1 MSRTGEGSRK
11 RRRRTRKDWRSRRHD
26 EAMAEAAAA
35 PAREPVIAHPLVPAG
50 EPELV
55 DDEAGLAEVLEV
67 GRSAGCVAFDT
78 EFIGEETYV
87 PRICL
92 VQVATA
98 ERLWLLDPLA
108 GLDVTPAWELVAD
121 PDVVTVVHAGQQ
133 DLEPALRLLDRPPAN
148 VVDTQ
153 LAAAF
158 LDLPHPLSLAAVVDL
173 FLGVKLGK
181 GLTFTRWDRRPLSR
195 AHLGY
200 AADDVRYLVA
210 AWRAIEAALEDRGR
224 LAWAR
229 AECDEQVAP
238 ERFGFDVDRRTERIV
253 GTRNFRPRQVAIV
266 REVLVLRDGAAR
278 ERNVPPRAFLRDEV
292 ILRLAKEMPETLDAL
307 GEVKG
312 LPRPVIE
319 SHGERL
325 LGLIAEVK
333 GRDPSELPSRVTDEE
348 SIRDRVAIDSA
359 WSAAQVICRA
369 AGVDPGLVSG
379 RKEIARAWFAH
390 QRGRDLTAM
399 FPGWRGEVLGEPLAA
414 LLRGEK
420 GVAAGWADGT
430 LRPAEGPGTATPGVP
445 VPA

>member
-1 MSRTGEGSRK
+1 
-11 RRRRTRKDWRSRRHD
+11 
-26 EAMAEAAAA
+26 MAEAAGA
-35 PAREPVIAHPLVPAG
+35 PARGPVIEHPLVPAD

-55 DDEAGLAEVLEV
+55 TDDAGLGAMLEAA
-67 GRSAGCVAFDT
+67 RAAGCVAFDT

-98 ERLWLLDPLA
+98 DRLWLLDPIPS
-108 GLDVTPAWELVAD
+108 LDVTPAWELVAD
-121 PDVVTVVHAGQQ
+121 PDVTVVVHAGQQ
-133 DLEPALRLLDRPPAN
+133 DLEPALRLLGRPPVN

-181 GLTFTRWDRRPLSR
+181 GMTFTRWDRRPLSR

-238 ERFGFDVDRRTERIV
+238 DRFGFDVDRRTERIV
-253 GTRNFRPRQVAIV
+253 GTRNFRPRQVAVV
-266 REVLVLRDGAAR
+266 REVLQLRDEAAR

-292 ILRLAKEMPETLDAL
+292 ILRLAKEMPETVDRL
-307 GEVKG
+307 GDLKG
-312 LPRPVIE
+312 MPRPVVE

-325 LGLIAEVK
+325 AALITAVK
-333 GRDPSELPSRVTDEE
+333 SRDPSELPARVTGEE
-348 SIRDRVAIDSA
+348 TIRDRVAIDSA
-359 WSAAQVICRA
+359 WSAAQVLCRA

-379 RKEIARAWFAH
+379 RKDLARAWFAH
-390 QRGRDLTAM
+390 RRGEDVAAL
-399 FPGWRGEVLGEPLAA
+399 FPGWRREVLGEPLAA
-414 LLRGEK
+414 LLRGER
-420 GVAAGWADGT
+420 GVAAGWSDGT
-430 LRPAEGPGTATPGVP
+430 LRPAEGAGTDTAGVP
-445 VPA
+445 DPG